1 MGALKGKTIIVTGAS
16 SGFGEA
22 IAIACAA
29 AGARVS
35 LVARRVELL
44 EAVAA
49 AARAEAA
56 NTGAG
61 GDALVCPADV
71 SDDAQIHA
79 AVAKTRAAF
88 GAVDVLVNNAGTNIP
103 QRSISDTSAQQWRE
117 LMDINLT
124 SAYVFTRAVLPEMK
138 ARGDGLIVN
147 LASRA
152 GMQPS
157 IAAGVAYSASK
168 IGMEALNAVT
178 NEEGNAHGVRACL
191 FNPGAGNTPII
202 DRRPVKF
209 SQEQKQKMI
218 QPEDIADTVV
228 FLASLPAR
236 VNIDLL
242 SMLPTKS

>member
-1 MGALKGKTIIVTGAS
+1 MGVLDGKTIIVTGAS

-29 AGARVS
+29 EGARVS
-35 LVARRVELL
+35 LVARRAELL
-44 EAVAA
+44 ENVAA
-49 AARAEAA
+49 AARA
-56 NTGAG
+56 NAG
-61 GDALVCPADV
+61 GEALVCPADV

-79 AVAKTRAAF
+79 AVEQTRAAF
-88 GAVDVLVNNAGTNIP
+88 GPIDVLVNNAGTNIP
-103 QRSISDTSAQQWRE
+103 QRSITDTTAEQWRE

-138 ARGDGLIVN
+138 ARGDGLIIN
-147 LASRA
+147 IASRA
-152 GMQPS
+152 GMFPS
-157 IAAGVAYSASK
+157 IGAGVAYSTSK

-178 NEEGNAHGVRACL
+178 NEEGNDHGVRACL

-209 SQEQKQKMI
+209 SQEQKMKMI
-218 QPEDIADTVV
+218 QPEDIAATVV
-228 FLASLPAR
+228 FIAGLPPR
-236 VNIDLL
+236 VNIDLI

>member
-1 MGALKGKTIIVTGAS
+1 MGNLQNKTVIVTGAS

-29 AGARVS
+29 EGARVS

-44 EAVAA
+44 ERVAIAV
-49 AARAEAA
+49 RAK
-56 NTGAG
+56 G
-61 GDALVCPADV
+61 GEALVCPADV
-71 SDDAQIHA
+71 SDDAQVHA
-79 AVAKTRAAF
+79 AVEKTRAAF
-88 GAVDVLVNNAGTNIP
+88 GPVDVLVNNAGINIP
-103 QRSISDTSAQQWRE
+103 QRSITDTSAEQWRE

-124 SAYVFTRAVLPEMK
+124 SAFVFTQAVLPEMK
-138 ARGDGLIVN
+138 ARGDGLIIN

-152 GMQPS
+152 GMFPS
-157 IAAGVAYSASK
+157 IGAGVAYSASK
-168 IGMEALNAVT
+168 IGMEALNDVT

-209 SQEQKQKMI
+209 SLEQKMKMI
-218 QPEDIADTVV
+218 QSVDIAATVV
-228 FLASLPAR
+228 FIASLPPR
-236 VNIDLL
+236 VNIDLV

>member
-1 MGALKGKTIIVTGAS
+1 MGKLQNKTVIVTGAS

-29 AGARVS
+29 EGAKVS
-35 LVARRVELL
+35 LVARRVKLL
-44 EAVAA
+44 ERVAA
-49 AARAEAA
+49 AARAE
-56 NTGAG
+56 G
-61 GDALVCPADV
+61 GEALVCPADV

-79 AVAKTRAAF
+79 AVEKTRAAF
-88 GAVDVLVNNAGTNIP
+88 GPVDVLVNNAGANIP
-103 QRSISDTSAQQWRE
+103 QRSITDTSAEQWRE

-124 SAYVFTRAVLPEMK
+124 SAFVFTQAVLPEMK
-138 ARGDGLIVN
+138 ARGDGLIIN

-152 GMQPS
+152 GMFPS
-157 IAAGVAYSASK
+157 IGAGVAYSASK
-168 IGMEALNAVT
+168 IGMEALNDVT

-209 SQEQKQKMI
+209 SLEQKMKMI
-218 QPEDIADTVV
+218 QSEDIAATVV
-228 FLASLPAR
+228 FIASLPPR
-236 VNIDLL
+236 VNIDLV

>member
-1 MGALKGKTIIVTGAS
+1 MSALAGKTIIVTGAS

-29 AGARVS
+29 AGAQVS
-35 LVARRVELL
+35 LVARRTEML

-49 AARAEAA
+49 AARAQ
-56 NTGAG
+56 G
-61 GDALVCPADV
+61 GETLVCPADV
-71 SDDAQIHA
+71 SDDAQIQA
-79 AVAKTRAAF
+79 AVEKTRAAF
-88 GAVDVLVNNAGTNIP
+88 GPIDVLVNNAGTNIA
-103 QRSISDTSAQQWRE
+103 QRSITDTSARQWRE

-138 ARGDGLIVN
+138 ARGDGLIIN

-152 GMQPS
+152 GMFPS
-157 IAAGVAYSASK
+157 IGAGVAYSASK

-218 QPEDIADTVV
+218 QSEDIAATVV
-228 FLASLPAR
+228 FIASLPPR
-236 VNIDLL
+236 VNIDLI
-242 SMLPTKS
+242 SMLPTTS